1 MIIVNKRGT
10 LKYKRKIYR
19 CSIGKNGLSN
29 NKIEGDNCS
38 PTGIFTLGK
47 LYVRTDRIKNIK
59 TKFKYV
65 PIKKIWLGLMIRS
78 VQIIIN

>member
-38 PTGIFTLGK
+38 PTGIFTLES
-47 LYVRTDRIKNIK
+47 YT
-59 TKFKYV
+59 
-65 PIKKIWLGLMIRS
+65 
-78 VQIIIN
+78 